1 MVSGNEKV
9 QTISPSE
16 AILLV
21 IASFFLMLFTAAFT
35 EWASYGITILLGE
48 LLLIVLP
55 LGYMLLKKI
64 DVKSYIGLQLNVRKI
79 LLGVVIGVLLIFFE
93 LIVNNA
99 LVSVLGESEAVQ
111 QSNQTIL
118 DMSRSTEG
126 LILMTAS
133 LVLAGICEE
142 FTFRGFLQ
150 TAISNKYPGWVAV
163 VTSSLVFGLFHLD
176 PQGVYTLSAFSLG
189 LVLGYVYHHWR
200 SYTVSAT
207 AHATLNLIVLA
218 LLVLMPSS
226 V

>member
-1 MVSGNEKV
+1 MVSGNEKA

-16 AILLV
+16 AILIV
-21 IASFFLMLFTAAFT
+21 IASFFLMLFAAAFT
-35 EWASYGITILLGE
+35 DWVGYGITILLGE
-48 LLLIVLP
+48 LLLIALP
-55 LGYMLLKKI
+55 LGYMLLKNI
-64 DVKSYIGLQLNVRKI
+64 DVKSYIGLQLNSRKI
-79 LLGVVIGVLLIFFE
+79 LLGVVIGFLLIFFE
-93 LIVNNA
+93 VIVNSA
-99 LVSVLGESEAVQ
+99 LVSVLGESEAVR

-118 DMSRSTEG
+118 EMSRSTEG

-150 TAISNKYPGWVAV
+150 TSISSRFPVWVAIA
-163 VTSSLVFGLFHLD
+163 TSSLVFGLFHLD
-176 PQGVYTLSAFSLG
+176 LQGVYTLSAFLLG

-207 AHATLNLIVLA
+207 AHATLNLLVLA